1 VTLAFTPPA
10 EAGPGPGTVAVHH
23 ATAAAGNAAVADEA
37 VGVLRAALAGTAPVE
52 RILLKAA
59 AGAGKSHVLKKLV
72 TDAVAHP
79 GCARVAII
87 AFTNKQVYPLAT
99 ALGRELGRDN
109 VCLFASKKRYD
120 DVPEEAHAH
129 ATVVTSAAGIPAES
143 QVVVATSHKL
153 GARGEL
159 GRLAAHFAAD
169 EQDSPTGDAAV
180 EPGAVFDVLF
190 VDEAWQ
196 LPHHLFD
203 KVAKAAPITVGVGD
217 VGQLPPLEIGANP
230 WRGDPGFNPY
240 RAWPT
245 DFDGDERTVAIELPA
260 VWRPAAGHLHLWRA
274 FYPEWRELNCVAAP
288 GDRALV
294 ADKLTGHAAD
304 VWHTVGTGVPTLL
317 EIDGLPEPEAA
328 DVDQPLLGE
337 IEALLD
343 ALLGAGFALTRAE
356 YDTTGTPTGRRVTT
370 HPGAGGDPLITV
382 LATRNQAVD
391 DATDIVD
398 RLRAKHSLSATDIV
412 ASTVDSW
419 QGQTNGITVAIHPL
433 SGAGRLDEFNSSFG
447 RLAVTCTRATH
458 GLLMVTRPGL
468 TDLLRDAPARPGTPF
483 GEPGGRHLPRQTH
496 QRILA
501 AFTTGTLTVP
511 PQD

>member
-1 VTLAFTPPA
+1 MTLAFTPPA
-10 EAGPGPGTVAVHH
+10 GADTTVVHH
-23 ATAAAGNAAVADEA
+23 ADAAAGNAAVADEA
-37 VGVLRAALAGTAPVE
+37 VDVLRAALAGTVPVE

-72 TDAVAHP
+72 TDAVDHP
-79 GCARVAII
+79 ACTRVAII

-99 ALGRELGRDN
+99 ALGKTLGRDH

-129 ATVVTSAAGIPAES
+129 TTVVTTASGIPA
-143 QVVVATSHKL
+143 QTRVVVATSHKL

-159 GRLAAHFAAD
+159 GRLAAHF
-169 EQDSPTGDAAV
+169 TGDQADD
-180 EPGAVFDVLF
+180 EPGPVFDVLF

-203 KVAKAAPITVGVGD
+203 KVANAAPITVGVGD

-245 DFDGDERTVAIELPA
+245 DFDSVERTGEGTDERTVAIELPA

-274 FYPEWRELNCVAAP
+274 FYPEWRQLDCVAAP
-288 GDRALV
+288 GDRTLV
-294 ADKLTGHAAD
+294 AEGLTGAAAD
-304 VWHTVGTGVPTLL
+304 VWRTVGTGVPTLL
-317 EIDGLPEPEAA
+317 EIAGLPEPEAA

-337 IEALLD
+337 IEVLLD
-343 ALLGAGFALTRAE
+343 ALLDAGFALTRAE
-356 YDTTGTPTGRRVTT
+356 YDGRGAPTGRRITT
-370 HPGAGGDPLITV
+370 RPGDGGDPLITV

-398 RLRAKHSLSATDIV
+398 RLRAKHSLAATDIV

-468 TDLLRDAPARPGTPF
+468 TELLRDAPARPGTPF

-501 AFTTGTLTVP
+501 AFTTGTLTR
-511 PQD
+511 

>member
-10 EAGPGPGTVAVHH
+10 EATAVAVHH
-23 ATAAAGNAAVADEA
+23 AGAAAGNAAVAEQA
-37 VGVLRAALAGTAPVE
+37 AGVLRAALAGTAPVE

-72 TDAVAHP
+72 TDAVAR
-79 GCARVAII
+79 CTRVAII

-99 ALGRELGRDN
+99 ALGKELGRDN
-109 VCLFASKKRYD
+109 VCLFSSKNRYD
-120 DVPEEAHAH
+120 DIPAETHTH
-129 ATVVTSAAGIPAES
+129 ATVATTAAGIPAET
-143 QVVVATSHKL
+143 QVVIATSHKL

-159 GRLAAHFAAD
+159 ARLAAHFTEPD
-169 EQDSPTGDAAV
+169 GDPAE

-203 KVAKAAPITVGVGD
+203 KVANAAPITVGVGD

-245 DFDGDERTVAIELPA
+245 DFDTDERTVAIELPA

-288 GDRALV
+288 GDRALA
-294 ADKLTGHAAD
+294 ADRLTGHAAD
-304 VWHTVGTGVPTLL
+304 IWHTVGTGVPTLL
-317 EIDGLPEPEAA
+317 EIAGLPEPEAA
-328 DVDQPLLGE
+328 DVDQPLLGQ

-356 YDTTGTPTGRRVTT
+356 YDSTGAPTGRQLTT
-370 HPGAGGDPLITV
+370 RPGDGGDPLITV

-398 RLRAKHSLSATDIV
+398 RLRAKHSLTATDIV

-458 GLLMVTRPGL
+458 GLLMLTRPGL
-468 TDLLRDAPARPGTPF
+468 PELLRDAPARPGTPF

-501 AFTTGTLTVP
+501 AFTSTKLTIRPIP

>member
-10 EAGPGPGTVAVHH
+10 GADTGPDSGAVHH
-23 ATAAAGNAAVADEA
+23 ADAAAGNAAVADEA
-37 VGVLRAALAGTAPVE
+37 VDVLRAALAGTALVE

-72 TDAVAHP
+72 TDAVER
-79 GCARVAII
+79 CERVAII

-99 ALGRELGRDN
+99 ALGKELGRDH

-120 DVPEEAHAH
+120 DVPEEAHAN
-129 ATVVTSAAGIPAES
+129 ATVVTSAAGIPLETR
-143 QVVVATSHKL
+143 VVVATSHKL

-159 GRLAAHFAAD
+159 GRLAAHFAGD
-169 EQDSPTGDAAV
+169 EPDD
-180 EPGAVFDVLF
+180 EPSAVFDVLF

-203 KVAKAAPITVGVGD
+203 KVAAAAPITVGVGD

-245 DFDGDERTVAIELPA
+245 DFDDDERTVAIELPA

-294 ADKLTGHAAD
+294 ADGLTGPAAD
-304 VWHTVGTGVPTLL
+304 VWQSVGTGVPTLL
-317 EIDGLPEPEAA
+317 EIAGLPEPEAA

-356 YDTTGTPTGRRVTT
+356 YDGTGAPTGRRIAAR
-370 HPGAGGDPLITV
+370 PGDGGDPLITV

-398 RLRAKHSLSATDIV
+398 RLRAKHSLTATDIV

-468 TDLLRDAPARPGTPF
+468 AELLQAAPARPGTPF

-501 AFTTGTLTVP
+501 AFTSGTLTI
-511 PQD
+511 

>member
-1 VTLAFTPPA
+1 
-10 EAGPGPGTVAVHH
+10 
-23 ATAAAGNAAVADEA
+23 
-37 VGVLRAALAGTAPVE
+37 
-52 RILLKAA
+52 
-59 AGAGKSHVLKKLV
+59 
-72 TDAVAHP
+72 
-79 GCARVAII
+79 
-87 AFTNKQVYPLAT
+87 
-99 ALGRELGRDN
+99 
-109 VCLFASKKRYD
+109 
-120 DVPEEAHAH
+120 
-129 ATVVTSAAGIPAES
+129 
-143 QVVVATSHKL
+143 
-153 GARGEL
+153 
-159 GRLAAHFAAD
+159 
-169 EQDSPTGDAAV
+169 
-180 EPGAVFDVLF
+180 VFDVLF

-245 DFDGDERTVAIELPA
+245 DFDDDDHTVAIELPA

-294 ADKLTGHAAD
+294 ADGLTGAAAD
-304 VWHTVGTGVPTLL
+304 IWHTVGTGVPTLL
-317 EIDGLPEPEAA
+317 EIAGLPTPEAA
-328 DVDQPLLGE
+328 DVDQPLLGQ

-343 ALLGAGFALTRAE
+343 ALLAADFALTRAE
-356 YDTTGTPTGRRVTT
+356 YDTTGTPTGRRLTT
-370 HPGAGGDPLITV
+370 RPGDGGDPLITV

-391 DATDIVD
+391 DATDMVD
-398 RLRAKHSLSATDIV
+398 RLRTKHSLAATDIV

-433 SGAGRLDEFNSSFG
+433 SGATRLDEFNSSFG

-458 GLLMVTRPGL
+458 GLLMLTRPGL
-468 TDLLRDAPARPGTPF
+468 PDLLREAPARPGTPF

-501 AFTTGTLTVP
+501 AFTSSKLTI
-511 PQD
+511 QN